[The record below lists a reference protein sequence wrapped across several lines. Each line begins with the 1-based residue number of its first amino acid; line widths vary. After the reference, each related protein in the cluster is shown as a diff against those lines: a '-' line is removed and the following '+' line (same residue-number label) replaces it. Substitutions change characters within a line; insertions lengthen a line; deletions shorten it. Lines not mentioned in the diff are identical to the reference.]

1 MCYTESLQRYFT
13 FSAALRVLAVVAILY
28 GGVTL
33 TAIESQPKVDTQSR
47 SEQVPGTSPST
58 SAGGEEQTPADA
70 AKPSEK
76 PEPNENP
83 QKSSAPAQE
92 AEAASPTLPAQFF
105 HGTITHYSSSFVTV
119 SRTLV
124 GKRPESRRF
133 RILRTTKVHH
143 ALRVRAKVT
152 VRYKHLPEG
161 DVALEIQIHA
171 PYVQKS

>member
-1 MCYTESLQRYFT
+1 MCYTESLQRSSI
-13 FSAALRVLAVVAILY
+13 FSVALRALAVVAILY
-28 GGVTL
+28 GGITL
-33 TAIESQPKVDTQSR
+33 AALDSQPKADAQSP
-47 SEQVPGTSPST
+47 SEQVPPASPST
-58 SAGGEEQTPADA
+58 PGPGEEQTSVDA

-92 AEAASPTLPAQFF
+92 AAAASTTVPAQFF
-105 HGTITHYSSSFVTV
+105 HGTITHYTSNFVTV

-133 RILRTTKVHH
+133 RILRTTKVHR